1 MEELGA
7 AAARGAPPRLAV
19 AVSGWR
25 REWRSSSSSSR
36 RIRRRRTGTALRE
49 YSAAVDATAKGQT
62 GSTSAA
68 AVSSAESEATD
79 AVGYEA

>member
-19 AVSGWR
+19 AVSSWR
-25 REWRSSSSSSR
+25 REWRSSSSR